1 MVNQLVHGKY
11 RMKQQSLEDLM
22 KFLLPCPTDLRL
34 DYLYSM
40 MSMGLQA
47 YEYTAVTLPRIL
59 KDAYS
64 LG

>member
-1 MVNQLVHGKY
+1 
-11 RMKQQSLEDLM
+11 MKQQSLEDLI

-64 LG
+64 LE